1 METGKPF
8 VAYVMSF
15 DFGSDA
21 ILLLAAQETVGWLM
35 SQFGRLS
42 RTPVGSSSHPIIIG
56 DGDPVM
62 SNGRCI
68 LSIELNDEPG
78 SSSQLVRGSESVFAW
93 SVSRSSANRY
103 QHLLSGMLVPIPCHQ
118 YLEPDNCPPAPVF
131 IVSRGEYQ
139 LDAFIHPK
147 I

>member
-1 METGKPF
+1 METVKPF
-8 VAYVMSF
+8 VAYVASL
-15 DFGSDA
+15 DFGNDA
-21 ILLLAAQETVGWLM
+21 ILLLADHETVGWLM

-42 RTPVGSSSHPIIIG
+42 KTPVGSSSPSIIIG
-56 DGDPVM
+56 DGDPVA
-62 SNGRCI
+62 SEGRCI
-68 LSIELNDEPG
+68 LTIELNDELG
-78 SSSQLVRGSESVFAW
+78 CSSQLMRGSECVFAW
-93 SVSRSSANRY
+93 SVSRSSAARY
-103 QHLLSGMLVPIPCHQ
+103 QGLLSGMLVPIPCHQ